1 MYPNFDNAEKYFEK
15 IIQIDYLVNKLFADF
30 EINKNSNLY
39 YYKNFRLL
47 ERLCEII
54 KNANNYIFL
63 FLYRGSERLG
73 TSSILN
79 NLVDSFI
86 KYFTSQTINDLKNL
100 NFINEQ
106 DVGFILEIKQKNH
119 LYFYIL

>member
-1 MYPNFDNAEKYFEK
+1 MYPKCDNAEKYFEK